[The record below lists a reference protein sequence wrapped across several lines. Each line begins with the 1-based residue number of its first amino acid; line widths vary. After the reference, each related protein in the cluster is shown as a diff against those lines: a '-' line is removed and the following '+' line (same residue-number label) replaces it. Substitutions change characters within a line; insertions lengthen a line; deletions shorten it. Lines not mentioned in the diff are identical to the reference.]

1 MIRINLVLLILFFSL
16 STQIKAQTAL
26 LKGVILDEQN
36 KPVAGASISYKE
48 DGTLSDNTGVYE
60 LVIPANENIKVVI
73 SYLGFKDIG
82 LTVNLTENQVYELN
96 PVLKTNIEQISEVV
110 ISGREKK
117 IVEGIT
123 TLDPETIR
131 ITPSANPG
139 VEGLLKT
146 LPGVSSNNELSTQ
159 YSVRG
164 GNFDENLVYVNEIE
178 VYRPFLIRSG
188 QQEGLSFVNTD
199 LVRNVDFS
207 AGGFQAKYGDKL
219 SSVLDI
225 TYRRPTGFGA
235 TADIGMLV
243 GSAPKDDGTNRR
255 KIIAGVGNV
264 FVSAEGISKDK
275 KLAGLLGIRFRDNSI
290 IVKSKPTDASFRPTF
305 ADIQTYISYD
315 FSEKF
320 QLGFLGNLAIN
331 RYNFQPLQS
340 ITNFGTLQ
348 ANQALRIVY
357 EGEEIDRYDTYFGAL
372 KGTYQPNE
380 NLTLRFIGS
389 AYQTQ
394 EQEHYDIIANYFLG
408 TVNNDIGSED
418 VGEVEFFRGVGAQLT
433 HARNDLD
440 AIIINAEHRGTL
452 TKNEHQI
459 DWGAKYTRED
469 IIDRLQEYEILD
481 SLGFSVRPPFSEFRN
496 DQPFNP
502 NVSPIVPF
510 NNVRAFNEVV
520 IDRISGFSQYSLR
533 TTIKDHDLWA
543 NLGVRAHYWN
553 VNGKNIASNA
563 SVVVSPRAQIAL
575 KPDWEKTDMIF
586 RASGGWYH
594 QPPFYREL
602 RDSTGTVRPEVK
614 AQQSIH
620 IVLGN
625 DYSFLLKKR
634 PFTLTSEIYY
644 KHLTDV
650 NPYTIENVR
659 IRYEAEN
666 IAEAYAYGADVR
678 LTGDFVPGAE
688 SWLSVGYLKTEENI
702 ENRGFISRPTDQRL
716 KVGLLFQDYVPT
728 IPNLKAYLNL
738 VYQTGVPGGTP
749 NYADPYTENSDGE
762 NFRDQRL
769 RDYRRADLGISYIF
783 INQDKKKVDSG
794 IFQSFKQLSL
804 GLEVFNI
811 FDVQNAITNT
821 FVRDAASGVQFAV
834 PNFLSPRVLNF
845 KLAMKF

>member
-1 MIRINLVLLILFFSL
+1 MYLITFKVH
-16 STQIKAQTAL
+16 TQSAL
-26 LKGVILDEQN
+26 LKGVILDEEK
-36 KPVAGASISYKE
+36 KPVPGASIRYNK
-48 DGTLSDNTGVYE
+48 DGTLSDNNGVYE
-60 LVIPANENIKVVI
+60 LLVPANQEIKVSI
-73 SYLGFKDIG
+73 SYLGFKNVVFKIA
-82 LTVNLTENQVYELN
+82 LEENQVYELN
-96 PVLKTNIEQISEVV
+96 PVLKTDIEQISEVI

-117 IVEGIT
+117 TVEGIT

-131 ITPSANPG
+131 LTPSANPG

-199 LVRNVDFS
+199 LVRSVDFS

-235 TADIGMLV
+235 TANIGMLV
-243 GSAPKDDGTNRR
+243 GTRPSSGNSNRDG
-255 KIIAGVGNV
+255 IITGLGNV

-275 KLAGLLGIRFRDNSI
+275 KLAAILGVRFRDNSI
-290 IVKSKPTDASFRPTF
+290 IVKSRPTDVNFRPTF
-305 ADIQTYISYD
+305 GDIQTYISYN
-315 FSEKF
+315 FSNKF
-320 QLGFLGNLAIN
+320 ELGFLGNLAIN
-331 RYNFQPLQS
+331 RYNFQPIQSFINFGNLQS
-340 ITNFGTLQ
+340 
-348 ANQALRIVY
+348 NQQLRVIY

-372 KGTYQPNE
+372 KGTYKPTE
-380 NLTLRFIGS
+380 HTTLRFIGS

-394 EQEHYDIIANYFLG
+394 EQEYYDILANYALG
-408 TVNNDIGSED
+408 DVNNDIGSEN
-418 VGEVEFFRGVGAQLT
+418 VGEVEFFRGAGSQFI

-440 AIIINAEHRGTL
+440 AIIINAEHKGTYN
-452 TKNEHQI
+452 KDEHQV
-459 DWGAKYTRED
+459 DWGIKYTKED
-469 IIDRLQEYEILD
+469 ILDRLQEYEIID
-481 SLGFSVRPPFSEFRN
+481 SLGFSIRPPFSEFVN
-496 DQPFNP
+496 DQPYNP

-510 NNVRAFNEVV
+510 NSVRALNEVK
-520 IDRISGFSQYSLR
+520 IDRVSGFGQYSIR
-533 TTIKDHDLWA
+533 TQWKEHELWA
-543 NLGVRAHYWN
+543 NFGVRGHYWN
-553 VNGKNIASNA
+553 VHGKNISSSA
-563 SVVVSPRAQIAL
+563 SVKISPRMQVAL

-586 RASGGWYH
+586 RLSGGWYH

-602 RDSTGTVRPEVK
+602 RDSTGTVQPDVK
-614 AQQSIH
+614 AQQSVH

-644 KHLTDV
+644 KYLTDV

-659 IRYEAEN
+659 IRYEAAN
-666 IAEAYAYGADVR
+666 NAKAYAYGVDVR

-702 ENRGFISRPTDQRL
+702 EDRGFISRPTDQRF

-738 VYQTGVPGGTP
+738 LFQTGVPGGTP
-749 NYADPYTENSDGE
+749 NYADPYTENSEGE

-769 RDYRRADLGISYIF
+769 RDYHRADLGISYIF
-783 INQDKKKVDSG
+783 IDEEKKKVESG
-794 IFQSFKQLSL
+794 LFSSFKSLSL

-811 FDVQNAITNT
+811 FNRQNAITNT
-821 FVRDAASGVQFAV
+821 FVRDASSGLQFAV
-834 PNFLSPRVLNF
+834 PNFLSPRVLNV